1 MATLKIRSFLPAK
14 TTGDVRTDPV
24 ASMTTS
30 INRLG
35 FVVEDLGRIIQKM
48 HMDKME
54 WLDDQKDQRKLTR
67 DRQRE
72 SKIEADV
79 SKEMDREDKKGNNVL
94 RKTGGLL
101 QNLLSPFIWIG
112 TKLLGF
118 LALNWMSDPKNTKLI
133 KTVLPWIG
141 KWLKTFWKVLSTGVN
156 WILEAFSENSPVMG
170 ALKIIG
176 GISAL
181 FLADRILQPWKLIGD
196 ANRLRKLISVDG
208 KNATKNSATQQLTK
222 KQIAKQRLQNINK
235 IKAKKLRAKRM
246 LRMKRLTKVKAGRFM
261 KGGGLSVVG
270 GLVSFGTRM
279 SQGDS
284 LQKAAGGGIGAA
296 IGGVALTAFLTPI
309 LGPFA
314 PIVGNIVGGF
324 LGDKIGAF
332 IGDAITPII
341 KPIKDY
347 FVSIFLP
354 GFKAFLEP
362 FRETIA
368 EYIKTV
374 VPVIQMVWRKISP
387 LMSSAVKGYTDYLVN
402 GPVGKAIES
411 LIWLISTGSKIL
423 GGLITNIANFAGGT
437 VNTYQRI
444 FSTGDDKIQAQT
456 ENEAFDVKRLKEQL
470 AQFKKDREEKGG
482 DKRWISVGVDG
493 VPRTSNGAAGMGMWN
508 GHWNPLGSTIDEKI
522 KHWEEVLIPH
532 AEKQLLE
539 SQSKKVS
546 EGGIQPKSNFSI
558 FPAAAAAEMTNHIV
572 TSKAMTMRW
581 GKIHK
586 GVDIATEI
594 GEKLHSFMDGVVQN
608 VGYDKGYGNYIAF
621 TTRDGIG
628 QFYAHM
634 DKMSKLKD
642 GQKLRAGQVVGE
654 AGNSGRSTGPHLHWE
669 TSTNPKDVGYGG
681 PSIFDPLTKY
691 GKESPFTGRLEPV
704 SDYVVGGTG
713 KGGKLNSEL
722 KQRSE
727 AESSAQ
733 LRGDVTN
740 TLFIVQPVLRDFIQ
754 TGGGDQIVPVNRPV
768 KDI

>member
-208 KNATKNSATQQLTK
+208 KNATENSATQQLTK

-354 GFKAFLEP
+354 GF
-362 FRETIA
+362 
-368 EYIKTV
+368 
-374 VPVIQMVWRKISP
+374 
-387 LMSSAVKGYTDYLVN
+387 
-402 GPVGKAIES
+402 
-411 LIWLISTGSKIL
+411 
-423 GGLITNIANFAGGT
+423 
-437 VNTYQRI
+437 
-444 FSTGDDKIQAQT
+444 
-456 ENEAFDVKRLKEQL
+456 
-470 AQFKKDREEKGG
+470 
-482 DKRWISVGVDG
+482 
-493 VPRTSNGAAGMGMWN
+493 
-508 GHWNPLGSTIDEKI
+508 
-522 KHWEEVLIPH
+522 
-532 AEKQLLE
+532 
-539 SQSKKVS
+539 
-546 EGGIQPKSNFSI
+546 
-558 FPAAAAAEMTNHIV
+558 
-572 TSKAMTMRW
+572 
-581 GKIHK
+581 
-586 GVDIATEI
+586 
-594 GEKLHSFMDGVVQN
+594 
-608 VGYDKGYGNYIAF
+608 
-621 TTRDGIG
+621 
-628 QFYAHM
+628 
-634 DKMSKLKD
+634 
-642 GQKLRAGQVVGE
+642 
-654 AGNSGRSTGPHLHWE
+654 
-669 TSTNPKDVGYGG
+669 
-681 PSIFDPLTKY
+681 
-691 GKESPFTGRLEPV
+691 
-704 SDYVVGGTG
+704 
-713 KGGKLNSEL
+713 
-722 KQRSE
+722 
-727 AESSAQ
+727 
-733 LRGDVTN
+733 
-740 TLFIVQPVLRDFIQ
+740 
-754 TGGGDQIVPVNRPV
+754 
-768 KDI
+768 